1 MSKTPK
7 HILVIRLSAM
17 GDVAMS
23 VPVINA
29 FVTEH
34 PEVKITILTRAFF
47 APFFSDI
54 PNVTVFVPDLNK
66 KHKGFLGIW
75 KLSKELLKLNIDAV
89 ADLHNVL
96 RSNILIQLLRLRGIP
111 FKQIDKGRADKKALI
126 RSENKILKP
135 LKTSHERYADVFRNL
150 GYALNLEEGKPLLK
164 QPIPSVVLDYIGETE
179 KNLIGI
185 APFAAHKGKMYPLG
199 KMEKVISELVKNT
212 EGTIL
217 LFGGGKSEKL
227 LLDDISEQYSNVL
240 NVTGKFNFE
249 EELALISNLDVM
261 LSMDSGNGHLAA
273 MYGVRVITVWGVT
286 HPYAGFVPINQSE
299 ENQLTPNLEKYPL
312 IPTSIYGNKY
322 PEGYLSCFDTIST
335 NAIVDKIKKRLKTN

>member
-23 VPVINA
+23 VPVINT
-29 FVTEH
+29 FVAAH

-75 KLSKELLKLNIDAV
+75 RLSKELLKLNIDEV
-89 ADLHNVL
+89 ADLHDVL
-96 RSNILIQLLRLRGIP
+96 RSNILIQLLRLKGIS

-126 RSENKILKP
+126 SPKDKILKP
-135 LKTSHERYADVFRNL
+135 LKTSHERYADVFRGL
-150 GYALNLEEGKPLLK
+150 GYDLSLDEGKPLLK
-164 QPIPSVVLDYIGETE
+164 KPIPSIILDYIGETE
-179 KNLIGI
+179 KKLIGI
-185 APFAAHKGKMYPLG
+185 APFAAHKGKMYPLF
-199 KMEKVISELVKNT
+199 KMEKVISEIAKNT
-212 EGTIL
+212 DGTIL

-227 LLDDISEQYSNVL
+227 LLDEISEQYDNVL
-240 NVTGKFNFE
+240 NITGKFNFE
-249 EELALISNLDVM
+249 EELILISNLDIM

-273 MYGVRVITVWGVT
+273 MYGVQVITVWGVT
-286 HPYAGFVPINQSE
+286 HPYAGFVPMNQPKV
-299 ENQLTPNLEKYPL
+299 NQIVPDLEKFPL
-312 IPTSIYGNKY
+312 IPTSIYGNRY
-322 PEGYLSCFDTIST
+322 PEGYLRCFDTISINT
-335 NAIVDKIKKRLKTN
+335 IISKIEKRLNVN